1 MNDEGNS
8 AESQEGRVRFAE
20 SDYHE
25 TKMDYDDGQVPLY
38 VVVAWVALL
47 LGFVGYMVVFAL
59 PDLSAWGAP

>member
-8 AESQEGRVRFAE
+8 GESQDGRVRFAE
-20 SDYHE
+20 SDYRE

-47 LGFVGYMVVFAL
+47 VGFVGYMVVYAL
-59 PDLSAWGAP
+59 PDLSTWGAP